1 MPVIIIMETG
11 KYYYTN
17 LRKLEKLADADW
29 KVAMAK
35 CKEHIKWRLRQRT
48 LSGAHAASN
57 LGADPIDHYL
67 GIAYEKILAGIWEWK
82 DEFTLSQQMIRI
94 ADSYI
99 SKQVDKATSAKGE
112 ALKIEYRDVEEE
124 FYDLAAPPA
133 DDKEQEET
141 ERKLAAIETAAAGE
155 EDLEFMI
162 EGLKEG
168 KKRADIA
175 DLLGIGVRQLDKLRE
190 KFIRRIKNQQ

>member
-1 MPVIIIMETG
+1 METG
-11 KYYYTN
+11 KYYYSN
-17 LRKLEKLADADW
+17 QRKIEQLSDADW

-48 LSGAHAASN
+48 LSGAHSASN
-57 LGADPIDHYL
+57 LGGDPVDYYL
-67 GIAYEKILAGIWEWK
+67 GIAYEKILAGLWDWK
-82 DEFTLSQQMIRI
+82 DVFTLAQQMIRI

-99 SKQVDKATSAKGE
+99 SKEVEKKISTKSE
-112 ALKIEYRDVEEE
+112 ALQIVYKDVEEQ

-133 DDKEQEET
+133 NDKEQEEM
-141 ERKLAAIETAAAGE
+141 ERKLAAIEIAAAGE

-168 KKRADIA
+168 KKRAEIA

-190 KFIRRIKNQQ
+190 KLIRRIKNQQQSSIR